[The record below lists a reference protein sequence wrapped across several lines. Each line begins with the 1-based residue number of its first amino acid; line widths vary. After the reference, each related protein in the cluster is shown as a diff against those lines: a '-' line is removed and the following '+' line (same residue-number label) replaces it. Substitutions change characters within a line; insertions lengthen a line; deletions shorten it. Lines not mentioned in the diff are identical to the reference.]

1 MSVINVEHISKLYGD
16 KMILEDLSCSVD
28 EGDKIGIIGI
38 NGTGKSTLL
47 RIIAGEEE
55 ADEGKII
62 FSNGMT
68 IGWMGQNPE
77 FDEEIGLI
85 SISKVGKYIL
95 ATKAKQDY
103 FFTIFDSEHT
113 KLIDICR
120 KGNGPNEFIAPIY
133 LEQYEVIGGETKIWV
148 LERATNTFCLI
159 NIEQTI
165 KEKKLVIVDSL
176 EMSSLKTKDI
186 KAMLNKL
193 NITGKVLFVTSN
205 DAENLYM
212 GSRNLN
218 KVNVILAEELN
229 VFDIVNSDT
238 LVIDEAAVA
247 AIEEVLN

>member
-1 MSVINVEHISKLYGD
+1 MGKMNVINLNGEKVKDINLNKNVFDCEANEIVLK
-16 KMILEDLSCSVD
+16 KTIDLQLASLRQGTQKTKSRAEVS
-28 EGDKIGIIGI
+28 GGGRKPYKQK
-38 NGTGKSTLL
+38 GTGNARQGSIRAPHYRGGGVALS
-47 RIIAGEEE
+47 I
-55 ADEGKII
+55 
-62 FSNGMT
+62 
-68 IGWMGQNPE
+68 NPRSYT
-77 FDEEIGLI
+77 F
-85 SISKVGKYIL
+85 KMNK
-95 ATKAKQDY
+95 K
-103 FFTIFDSEHT
+103 
-113 KLIDICR
+113 
-120 KGNGPNEFIAPIY
+120 
-133 LEQYEVIGGETKIWV
+133 
-148 LERATNTFCLI
+148 ERALALRSALSLKA
-159 NIEQTI
+159 Q
-165 KEKKLVIVDSL
+165 EKKLVIVDSL

>member
-1 MSVINVEHISKLYGD
+1 MGRMNVINLNGEKVKDINLNKNVFDCEANEIVLK
-16 KMILEDLSCSVD
+16 KAIDLQLASLRQGTQKTKSRAEVS
-28 EGDKIGIIGI
+28 GGGRKPYKQK
-38 NGTGKSTLL
+38 GTGNARQGSIRAPHYRGGGVALSINPRSYTFKMNKKERTLAL
-47 RIIAGEEE
+47 RSAL
-55 ADEGKII
+55 
-62 FSNGMT
+62 S
-68 IGWMGQNPE
+68 
-77 FDEEIGLI
+77 L
-85 SISKVGKYIL
+85 
-95 ATKAKQDY
+95 KAQ
-103 FFTIFDSEHT
+103 
-113 KLIDICR
+113 
-120 KGNGPNEFIAPIY
+120 
-133 LEQYEVIGGETKIWV
+133 
-148 LERATNTFCLI
+148 
-159 NIEQTI
+159 
-165 KEKKLVIVDSL
+165 EKKLVIVDSL

>member
-1 MSVINVEHISKLYGD
+1 MGKMNVINLNGEKVKDINLNKNVFDCEANEIVLK
-16 KMILEDLSCSVD
+16 KAIDLQLASLRQGTQKTKSRAEVS
-28 EGDKIGIIGI
+28 GGGRKPYKQK
-38 NGTGKSTLL
+38 GTGNARQGSIRAPHYRGGGVALS
-47 RIIAGEEE
+47 I
-55 ADEGKII
+55 
-62 FSNGMT
+62 
-68 IGWMGQNPE
+68 NPRSYT
-77 FDEEIGLI
+77 F
-85 SISKVGKYIL
+85 KMNK
-95 ATKAKQDY
+95 K
-103 FFTIFDSEHT
+103 
-113 KLIDICR
+113 
-120 KGNGPNEFIAPIY
+120 
-133 LEQYEVIGGETKIWV
+133 
-148 LERATNTFCLI
+148 ERALALRSALSLKA
-159 NIEQTI
+159 Q
-165 KEKKLVIVDSL
+165 EKKLVIVVSL